1 MPKPPQYRTKY
12 KVAIIGS
19 GPAGVAAADQLNKA
33 GHTVTVYEKSDRI
46 GGLMQYGIPNMKLD
60 KAVLQR
66 RIDLLAAEGITFV
79 TNANVGVDIDAQ
91 QIKADNDAVILCT
104 GAGAPRA
111 LNLPGSD
118 ADGVVQAMSFLPMNT
133 KALLDSDFATPGAIS
148 AKGLNVVVIGGGD
161 TVRFS
166 LQD

>member
-66 RIDLLAAEGITFV
+66 RIDLLAAEGIKFV
-79 TNANVGVDIDAQ
+79 TNANVGVDIDAE